1 MNTDNCPGRIET
13 QISAAGAVQP
23 TTHSVEDMIAAPRKP
38 VFIVDD
44 SPVVRERLVTMI
56 SELPNVEIVGQA
68 DIAFEAIDSIRQ
80 LRPTFVVLDISMP
93 GGSGMYVLETI
104 KRERPGPTVIML
116 TNFAHDPYR
125 QKCLQLGAD
134 YFFDKSTEFERVT
147 EVLRQGATSG
157 RFNSSSNAQAA

>member
-1 MNTDNCPGRIET
+1 M
-13 QISAAGAVQP
+13 
-23 TTHSVEDMIAAPRKP
+23 THSLRRP

-44 SPVVRERLVTMI
+44 SPVVRDRLVTMI

-68 DIAFEAIDSIRQ
+68 DIAFEAIDSIRL

-104 KRERPGPTVIML
+104 KKDRPGPTVIML

-125 QKCLQLGAD
+125 QKCIQLGAD

-147 EVLRQGATSG
+147 EVLRHSPSSG
-157 RFNSSSNAQAA
+157 QSGSLVEPPHSLT